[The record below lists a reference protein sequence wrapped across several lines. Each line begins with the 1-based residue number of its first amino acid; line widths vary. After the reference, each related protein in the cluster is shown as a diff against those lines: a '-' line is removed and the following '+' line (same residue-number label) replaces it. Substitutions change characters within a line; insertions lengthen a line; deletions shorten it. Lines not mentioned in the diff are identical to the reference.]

1 MGFKGIKGGHWT
13 QDSGMWTLDT
23 GQWTLEGEM
32 WTLDRNGMGLGEM
45 EDLRRRMHR
54 QITDES
60 TYGILPI
67 NGKREDRERGQRE
80 RTGNINY
87 FM

>member
-1 MGFKGIKGGHWT
+1 MEFKGIKGGHWT

-23 GQWTLEGEM
+23 GQWTLEGGM

-45 EDLRRRMHR
+45 EDLRGKMHR

-67 NGKREDRERGQRE
+67 NGKKRGKRE
-80 RTGNINY
+80 RTERENGKY
-87 FM
+87 